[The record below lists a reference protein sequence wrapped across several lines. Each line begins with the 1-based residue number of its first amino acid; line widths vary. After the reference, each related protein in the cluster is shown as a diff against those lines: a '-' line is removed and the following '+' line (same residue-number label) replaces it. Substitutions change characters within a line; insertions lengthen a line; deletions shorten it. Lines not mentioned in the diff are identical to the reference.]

1 MRLSSKLTNGIILIL
16 IAVSALSGLYIYI
29 FQRSS
34 GLAIDLEGPEEVL
47 SGAPFDLKVNF
58 SNNSGAVLSDVRLTV
73 ILPEGFA
80 FWGQG
85 GEKNIDNKI
94 LGNAGAGSL
103 IQESYKIIA
112 FASAGESKKIKVAVN
127 YAPASL
133 GARFEKNNTKDI
145 LVRSSG
151 IEVSLSVPEQAASGE
166 EFPMEVAYR
175 NIADEDFNDLELK
188 LEYPPSFSF
197 ASASL
202 RPDSGNNIWRLGDLR
217 KNSEGKFTVNG
228 VLIGSEGDE
237 FEFKSELNRRVA
249 SNSYPVNLASAK
261 TVIASSP
268 LIFSIHLNSVNSDGA
283 EYAARPGEILNYT
296 ISYLNNQEAA
306 LSDLA
311 IRAQLAGEMFDL
323 NSVQSDGFWRSVDN
337 TLIWDSRN
345 TSQLSLLAPGSAGV
359 VNFQIRVKE
368 AYPLKRFSDKNFVL
382 KIAGEAAADSK
393 ILSKSLLE
401 TKVTGA
407 VTIDA
412 KAYFRDADSGF
423 LNRGPMP
430 PKAGQPTNFTIHWF
444 LKSSAVDFSQVEVR
458 GILGNNVKIVGS
470 AKTPVG
476 TVVYDENSREVVWRV
491 DRLLANQGVIG
502 APPEAVFQVE
512 AMPIAE
518 SAGNYLSLI
527 GATNVTAVDDF
538 TGKTVSSSD
547 LPLTTALP
555 DDFTVGQ
562 QGGVVQP

>member
-175 NIADEDFNDLELK
+175 NIADEDFNDLEFK

-197 ASASL
+197 SSASL

-228 VLIGSEGDE
+228 
-237 FEFKSELNRRVA
+237 
-249 SNSYPVNLASAK
+249 
-261 TVIASSP
+261 
-268 LIFSIHLNSVNSDGA
+268 
-283 EYAARPGEILNYT
+283 
-296 ISYLNNQEAA
+296 
-306 LSDLA
+306 
-311 IRAQLAGEMFDL
+311 
-323 NSVQSDGFWRSVDN
+323 
-337 TLIWDSRN
+337 
-345 TSQLSLLAPGSAGV
+345 
-359 VNFQIRVKE
+359 
-368 AYPLKRFSDKNFVL
+368 
-382 KIAGEAAADSK
+382 
-393 ILSKSLLE
+393 
-401 TKVTGA
+401 
-407 VTIDA
+407 
-412 KAYFRDADSGF
+412 
-423 LNRGPMP
+423 
-430 PKAGQPTNFTIHWF
+430 
-444 LKSSAVDFSQVEVR
+444 
-458 GILGNNVKIVGS
+458 
-470 AKTPVG
+470 
-476 TVVYDENSREVVWRV
+476 
-491 DRLLANQGVIG
+491 
-502 APPEAVFQVE
+502 
-512 AMPIAE
+512 
-518 SAGNYLSLI
+518 
-527 GATNVTAVDDF
+527 
-538 TGKTVSSSD
+538 
-547 LPLTTALP
+547 
-555 DDFTVGQ
+555 
-562 QGGVVQP
+562 